1 MAPGCVEHG
10 HLSNSP
16 MRLPRRVGEQNLQ
29 PAEPLTV
36 GAQGNHASPTR
47 AIPASVSIRPGVP
60 RRGIGSDEVAIV
72 SAPGK
77 TE

>member
-10 HLSNSP
+10 YLSNSP

-36 GAQGNHASPTR
+36 AAQGNHASPTR
-47 AIPASVSIRPGVP
+47 RSRRLCRYGRRVPVEASAATRWLS
-60 RRGIGSDEVAIV
+60 
-72 SAPGK
+72 
-77 TE
+77 

>member
-47 AIPASVSIRPGVP
+47 PSRRLCRYGPGALFMALSFKECSSF
-60 RRGIGSDEVAIV
+60 RCGDRF
-72 SAPGK
+72 
-77 TE
+77 